1 MEERVAG
8 PGKRGTKLQG
18 REGPTESLTRL
29 GIGSDREEQERKTTL
44 YNHVLISIPVL
55 LYYVKY
61 YEYGNHLYSI
71 INARTV
77 SSYSIIRQMWSN
89 KGIWLIQE

>member
-18 REGPTESLTRL
+18 REGSTESLTRL
-29 GIGSDREEQERKTTL
+29 GIGSDREEEQEEKTAL

-55 LYYVKY
+55 RMNTGTTCMYVR
-61 YEYGNHLYSI
+61 EQLQQGRCD
-71 INARTV
+71 RTKV
-77 SSYSIIRQMWSN
+77 C
-89 KGIWLIQE
+89 G

>member
-18 REGPTESLTRL
+18 REGSTESLTRL
-29 GIGSDREEQERKTTL
+29 GVGSDREEQEEKTTL

-55 LYYVKY
+55 RMNTGTMCTHVCT
-61 YEYGNHLYSI
+61 
-71 INARTV
+71 ATA
-77 SSYSIIRQMWSN
+77 Q
-89 KGIWLIQE
+89 

>member
-29 GIGSDREEQERKTTL
+29 GIGSDREEQEEKTTL
-44 YNHVLISIPVL
+44 YNHVLISVPVL
-55 LYYVKY
+55 RVNTGTMCIYVRKQ
-61 YEYGNHLYSI
+61 LQS
-71 INARTV
+71 TV
-77 SSYSIIRQMWSN
+77 R
-89 KGIWLIQE
+89 

>member
-29 GIGSDREEQERKTTL
+29 GIGSDREEQEEKTTL
-44 YNHVLISIPVL
+44 YNHMLISIPVL
-55 LYYVKY
+55 RMNTGTICIYVRKQ
-61 YEYGNHLYSI
+61 L
-71 INARTV
+71 
-77 SSYSIIRQMWSN
+77 Q
-89 KGIWLIQE
+89 